1 MSSTNW
7 TVTKPR
13 VQHKM
18 DRYSPQYP
26 PQVDC
31 HSLTSNV
38 HHKVYPCSPKCP
50 SQSGPSLTHQQCPPR
65 SGPSLTHQQCPPH
78 RHSPISSVHHTVTH
92 PSAVSTTPSLTHQQ
106 CPPHRHSP
114 ISSVRHKVDRHSPI
128 SSVHHK
134 VDRHSPISSVH
145 HNGTRSVQA
154 GVDDGLGDECGH
166 GHHDDLVVACIRVED
181 QP

>member
-1 MSSTNW
+1 MELSRQTGPFFHPSAVSRTNW
-7 TVTKPR
+7 TVTKPS

-38 HHKVYPCSPKCP
+38 HHKVNPCSPKCP
-50 SQSGPSLTHQQCPPR
+50 PQSGPSLTHQQCPPR
-65 SGPSLTHQQCPPH
+65 SGPSLTHQQCPPQIDC
-78 RHSPISSVHHTVTH
+78 HSPIS
-92 PSAVSTTPSLTHQQ
+92 
-106 CPPHRHSP
+106 C
-114 ISSVRHKVDRHSPI
+114 
-128 SSVHHK
+128 VHHK

-154 GVDDGLGDECGH
+154 GVDDGLGDESGH